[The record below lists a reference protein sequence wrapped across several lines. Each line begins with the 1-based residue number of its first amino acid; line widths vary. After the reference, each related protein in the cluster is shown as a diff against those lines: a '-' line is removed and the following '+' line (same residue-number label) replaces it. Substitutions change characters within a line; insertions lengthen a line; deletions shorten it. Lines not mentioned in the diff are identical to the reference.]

1 MHTGQHSFGGFP
13 TTKEHSAVVS
23 VSQIRK
29 ASVSV
34 PAICHNDR
42 LRFDCVLH
50 ESYQALPR
58 EIWYALHP
66 DSPDGLS
73 SDLGSDRYQRL
84 VSNGSAPTV
93 ALDSADEGLIHLDF
107 AGQPVPTWPD
117 HRAPDLVE
125 PRPSRTIATQAQN
138 TLETQRTRTVLLTD
152 DPPDRPKPDGQGTP
166 GVLKDRAGGHRYL
179 LTTAGT
185 HPQTSG
191 CLPASGSSATRTD
204 LAIGPTKTGEVFT
217 TRLLGAESRLEFAQA
232 AGPPLSGTLPRVA
245 TGVKGIPKCGQKSG
259 RKASLK
265 RREGCWPRP
274 AVWQVVFTDIQKP
287 TCTAPP
293 PCCPPALCFPICK
306 GARACRWR
314 TSTPRRYKGHPGSLS
329 PFPRRYFVDKDSS
342 AWALWLVVVVG
353 GSTPKR

>member
-245 TGVKGIPKCGQKSG
+245 TGVKGIPKSPINPRC
-259 RKASLK
+259 
-265 RREGCWPRP
+265 RRPSR
-274 AVWQVVFTDIQKP
+274 
-287 TCTAPP
+287 
-293 PCCPPALCFPICK
+293 
-306 GARACRWR
+306 
-314 TSTPRRYKGHPGSLS
+314 
-329 PFPRRYFVDKDSS
+329 
-342 AWALWLVVVVG
+342 
-353 GSTPKR
+353 